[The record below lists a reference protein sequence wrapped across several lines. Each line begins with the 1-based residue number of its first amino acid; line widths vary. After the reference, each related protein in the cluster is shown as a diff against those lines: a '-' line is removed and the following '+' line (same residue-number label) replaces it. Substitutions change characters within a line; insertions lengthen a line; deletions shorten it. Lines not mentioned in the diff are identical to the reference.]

1 VIDIKNKELHMPKN
15 KHLFRGEKYSHRQ
28 AALVQEMIKSD
39 ISAIAINPGASLTY
53 LTGTHF
59 HLSERP
65 VIFLLLPNSQPV
77 FILPELEAGKTD
89 SLPFEAQVYTYG
101 EEPTSWSGVFRQ
113 AILEAEIGS
122 GKIGIEPRRMRV
134 LELRF
139 LEESAPQTQFTDAGG
154 LLSNLRMYKDQDE
167 VLAIRKAV
175 KIAQQALA
183 ETRSV
188 IKVGATEREIAAELT
203 IQLLRHGSEPE
214 FPFSPIVQSGPNSAN
229 PHATPS
235 DRKLE
240 RGDLLVI
247 DWGAR
252 YNGYI
257 SDITRTFAIGG
268 VDDQL
273 AHITQVVLDANCA
286 ARSAARP
293 GISAADVDQ
302 ATRDVIKAS
311 GYGDFFIH
319 RTGHGIGMEGHEA
332 PYIRAGNEM
341 VLKPDMTF
349 TIEPGIY
356 LPRRGGVRIEDDVL
370 INESGLESLTDL
382 PRKLEIIAA

>member
-1 VIDIKNKELHMPKN
+1 MPKN
-15 KHLFRGEKYSHRQ
+15 YHSFREVKYSHRQ
-28 AALVQEMIKSD
+28 AALAQEMLKTD
-39 ISAIAINPGASLTY
+39 LSAIAINPGASLTY

-65 VIFLLLPNSQPV
+65 VITLFMPNSKPV
-77 FILPELEAGKTD
+77 FVLPELEVGKTD
-89 SLPFEAQVYTYG
+89 TLPFEAQVYTYG
-101 EEPTSWSGVFRQ
+101 EEPTNWSGVFRQ

-122 GKIGIEPRRMRV
+122 GKIGIESRRMRV
-134 LELRF
+134 FEFRF
-139 LEESAPQTQFTDAGG
+139 LEESVPQTQFTDAGG

-175 KIAQQALA
+175 NIAQQALA
-183 ETRSV
+183 DTRSV
-188 IKVGATEREIAAELT
+188 IKVGTTEREIAAELT
-203 IQLLRHGSEPE
+203 IQLLRHGSESE

-240 RGDLLVI
+240 WGDLLVI

-252 YNGYI
+252 YDGYI

-273 AHITQVVLDANCA
+273 AHIAQVVLDANCA
-286 ARSAARP
+286 ARRAARP
-293 GISAADVDQ
+293 GISAADVDR
-302 ATRDVIKAS
+302 AARDVIKAS
-311 GYGDFFIH
+311 GYGEFFIH

-349 TIEPGIY
+349 TIEPGVY
-356 LPRRGGVRIEDDVL
+356 LPGRGGVRIEDDVL
-370 INESGLESLTDL
+370 ISECGLESLTDL

>member
-1 VIDIKNKELHMPKN
+1 MPKN
-15 KHLFRGEKYSHRQ
+15 LRSYREEKYSHRQ
-28 AALVQEMIKSD
+28 AELAQEMIKSD
-39 ISAIAINPGASLTY
+39 LRAIALNPGASLAY

-65 VIFLLLPNSQPV
+65 VIALFMPDSQPV
-77 FILPELEAGKTD
+77 FVLPELEAGKTD
-89 SLPFEAQVYTYG
+89 SLPFEAQVYTYD
-101 EEPTSWSGVFRQ
+101 EEPTNWPGVFRQ
-113 AILEAEIGS
+113 AILEAEIGM
-122 GKIGIEPRRMRV
+122 GEIGIEPRRMRV
-134 LELRF
+134 LEFRF
-139 LEESAPQTQFTDAGG
+139 LEESAPQSQFTDASRF
-154 LLSNLRMYKDQDE
+154 LSNLRMYKDQDE
-167 VLAIRKAV
+167 ISAIHKAV
-175 KIAQQALA
+175 NIAQQALA
-183 ETRSV
+183 DTRSV
-188 IKVGATEREIAAELT
+188 IKVGTTEREIAAELT
-203 IQLLRHGSEPE
+203 IQLLRNGSESE

-252 YNGYI
+252 YDGYI

-268 VDDQL
+268 VDEQL
-273 AHITQVVLDANCA
+273 AHIAQVVLDANCA
-286 ARSAARP
+286 ARGAARP

-302 ATRDVIKAS
+302 AARDVIKAS

-349 TIEPGIY
+349 TIEPGVY
-356 LPRRGGVRIEDDVL
+356 LPSRGGVRIEDDVL
-370 INESGLESLTDL
+370 ISKSGLESLTDL

>member
-1 VIDIKNKELHMPKN
+1 MPKN

-28 AALVQEMIKSD
+28 AALAQEMKKSD

-65 VIFLLLPNSQPV
+65 VIFLFLPDSQPV

-101 EEPTSWSGVFRQ
+101 EEPTNWSGVFRQ

-122 GKIGIEPRRMRV
+122 GKIGVEPRRMRV

-167 VLAIRKAV
+167 ILAIRKAV
-175 KIAQQALA
+175 NIAQQALA
-183 ETRSV
+183 GTRSV
-188 IKVGATEREIAAELT
+188 IKVGTTEREIAAELT
-203 IQLLRHGSEPE
+203 IQLLRHGSEIE

-252 YNGYI
+252 YDGYI

-273 AHITQVVLDANCA
+273 VHIAQVVLDANCA
-286 ARSAARP
+286 ARREARP

-302 ATRDVIKAS
+302 AARDVIKAS

-349 TIEPGIY
+349 TIEPGVY
-356 LPRRGGVRIEDDVL
+356 LPGRGGVRIEDDVL
-370 INESGLESLTDL
+370 ISESGLESLTDL

>member
-1 VIDIKNKELHMPKN
+1 MPKN
-15 KHLFRGEKYSHRQ
+15 YHSFQEEKYFHRH
-28 AALVQEMIKSD
+28 AALAQEMQKSNL
-39 ISAIAINPGASLTY
+39 SALAINPGASLTY
-53 LTGTHF
+53 LTGLHF

-65 VIFLLLPNSQPV
+65 VITLFMPDSHPV
-77 FILPELEAGKTD
+77 FVLPELEAGKTD

-101 EEPTSWSGVFRQ
+101 EVPTNWSGVFRQ
-113 AILEAEIGS
+113 AILDAVVGF
-122 GKIGIEPRRMRV
+122 GKIGIEPHRMRV

-167 VLAIRKAV
+167 VSAIRKAV
-175 KIAQQALA
+175 NIAQNALA
-183 ETRSV
+183 DTWSV
-188 IKVGATEREIAAELT
+188 IKVGVTEREIAAELT
-203 IQLLRHGSEPE
+203 IQLLLKGSESE

-252 YNGYI
+252 YEGYI

-273 AHITQVVLDANCA
+273 AHIAQVVLDANCA
-286 ARSAARP
+286 ARRVARA

-302 ATRDVIKAS
+302 AARDVIKAS

-332 PYIRAGNEM
+332 PYIHAGNDM
-341 VLKPDMTF
+341 MLKPDMTF
-349 TIEPGIY
+349 TIEPGVY
-356 LPRRGGVRIEDDVL
+356 LPGRGGVRIEDDVL
-370 INESGLESLTDL
+370 ISECGIEILTDL

>member
-1 VIDIKNKELHMPKN
+1 MPKKN
-15 KHLFRGEKYSHRQ
+15 HSFQEEKYSHRH
-28 AALVQEMIKSD
+28 AALAQEMLKSD
-39 ISAIAINPGASLTY
+39 LGALAINPGASLTY
-53 LTGTHF
+53 LTGLHF

-65 VIFLLLPNSQPV
+65 VIFLFMPNSQPV
-77 FILPELEAGKTD
+77 FILPELEEGKTD
-89 SLPFEAQVYTYG
+89 SLPFEAQVYTYS
-101 EEPTSWSGVFRQ
+101 EEPTNWSGVFRQ
-113 AILEAEIGS
+113 AILEAEIGF
-122 GKIGIEPRRMRV
+122 GEIGIESRRMRI
-134 LELRF
+134 LEFRF
-139 LEESAPQTQFTDAGG
+139 LEDSAPETQFTDAGA
-154 LLSNLRMYKDQDE
+154 LLSNLRMYKDQGE
-167 VLAIRKAV
+167 VLAIHKAV
-175 KIAQQALA
+175 NIAQKAL
-183 ETRSV
+183 EDTLSLIR
-188 IKVGATEREIAAELT
+188 VGITEREIAAELT
-203 IQLLRHGSEPE
+203 IQLLRNGSESE

-229 PHATPS
+229 PHAVPS

-252 YNGYI
+252 YEGYI

-273 AHITQVVLDANCA
+273 AHIAQVVLDANIA
-286 ARSAARP
+286 AQRATRP
-293 GISAADVDQ
+293 GISATDVDQ
-302 ATRDVIKAS
+302 AAREVIKAS

-319 RTGHGIGMEGHEA
+319 RTGHGIGLEGHEA

-356 LPRRGGVRIEDDVL
+356 LPGKGGVRIEDDVL
-370 INESGLESLTDL
+370 VTECGLERLTDL

>member
-1 VIDIKNKELHMPKN
+1 
-15 KHLFRGEKYSHRQ
+15 
-28 AALVQEMIKSD
+28 
-39 ISAIAINPGASLTY
+39 
-53 LTGTHF
+53 
-59 HLSERP
+59 
-65 VIFLLLPNSQPV
+65 
-77 FILPELEAGKTD
+77 
-89 SLPFEAQVYTYG
+89 
-101 EEPTSWSGVFRQ
+101 
-113 AILEAEIGS
+113 
-122 GKIGIEPRRMRV
+122 
-134 LELRF
+134 
-139 LEESAPQTQFTDAGG
+139 
-154 LLSNLRMYKDQDE
+154 
-167 VLAIRKAV
+167 
-175 KIAQQALA
+175 
-183 ETRSV
+183 
-188 IKVGATEREIAAELT
+188 LT

-240 RGDLLVI
+240 WGDLLVI

-252 YNGYI
+252 YDGYI
-257 SDITRTFAIGG
+257 SDITRTFTIGG

-273 AHITQVVLDANCA
+273 AHIAQVVLDANCA

-293 GISAADVDQ
+293 GISAANVDQ
-302 ATRDVIKAS
+302 AARDVIKAS

-356 LPRRGGVRIEDDVL
+356 LPGRGGVRIEDDVL
-370 INESGLESLTDL
+370 ISESGLESLTDL

>member
-1 VIDIKNKELHMPKN
+1 MPKN

-28 AALVQEMIKSD
+28 AALAQEMIKSD

-53 LTGTHF
+53 LTGAHL

-65 VIFLLLPNSQPV
+65 VIFLLLPDSQPV

-89 SLPFEAQVYTYG
+89 LLPFEAQVYTYG
-101 EEPTSWSGVFRQ
+101 EEPTNWSGVFRQ

-122 GKIGIEPRRMRV
+122 GKIGVEPRRMRV

-154 LLSNLRMYKDQDE
+154 LLSNLRMYKDQDD

-175 KIAQQALA
+175 NIAQQALA
-183 ETRSV
+183 GTRSV
-188 IKVGATEREIAAELT
+188 IKVGTTEREIAAELT
-203 IQLLRHGSEPE
+203 IQLLRHGSESE
-214 FPFSPIVQSGPNSAN
+214 FPFSPIVQSGQNSAN

-252 YNGYI
+252 YEGYI
-257 SDITRTFAIGG
+257 SDITRTFAIGR
-268 VDDQL
+268 VDDTL
-273 AHITQVVLDANCA
+273 AHIAQVVLDANCA
-286 ARSAARP
+286 ARRAARP
-293 GISAADVDQ
+293 GISATNVDQ
-302 ATRDVIKAS
+302 AARDVIKAS
-311 GYGDFFIH
+311 SYGDFFIH

-341 VLKPDMTF
+341 VLKPYMTF
-349 TIEPGIY
+349 TIEPGVY
-356 LPRRGGVRIEDDVL
+356 LPGRGGVRIEDDVL
-370 INESGLESLTDL
+370 ISEGGLESLTDL

>member
-1 VIDIKNKELHMPKN
+1 MPKN
-15 KHLFRGEKYSHRQ
+15 YHSFREEKYSHRQ
-28 AALVQEMIKSD
+28 AALAQEMLKSD
-39 ISAIAINPGASLTY
+39 LSAIAINPGASLTY

-65 VIFLLLPNSQPV
+65 VIFLFIPDSQPV

-101 EEPTSWSGVFRQ
+101 EEPTNWSGVFSQ

-154 LLSNLRMYKDQDE
+154 FLSNLRMYKDQDE

-175 KIAQQALA
+175 NIAQQAFA

-188 IKVGATEREIAAELT
+188 IKVGITEREIAADLT
-203 IQLLRHGSEPE
+203 LQLLRNGSDPE
-214 FPFSPIVQSGPNSAN
+214 FPFTPIVQSGPNSAN

-252 YNGYI
+252 YDGYI

-268 VDDQL
+268 VDEQL
-273 AHITQVVLDANCA
+273 AHIAQVVLDANCA
-286 ARSAARP
+286 ARGAARP

-302 ATRDVIKAS
+302 AARDVIKAS

-349 TIEPGIY
+349 TIEPGVY
-356 LPRRGGVRIEDDVL
+356 LPSRGGVRIEDDVL
-370 INESGLESLTDL
+370 ISESGLESLTDL